1 MNTRLVI
8 LDRDGTVNRASDVFV
23 KSPQEWEPLPGA
35 LQAIGRLGHAG
46 VHVVVATNQSGLGR
60 GLLDMAAVNAVHAH
74 MQRQLAAAGGR
85 IDAVFLCPHAPDEGC
100 QCRKPA
106 PGLLLQIGERY
117 GVDLTQ
123 VPYVGDSLRDMQAAH
138 AAGCMPH
145 LVCTG
150 RHADLAHLAG
160 QLAPE
165 PFPPGTRVHANL
177 ADCVAHL
184 LGETPEPVS
193 ESRP

>member
-8 LDRDGTVNRASDVFV
+8 LDRDGTINRASDVFV

-117 GVDLTQ
+117 GVDLAQ
-123 VPYVGDSLRDMQAAH
+123 VPYVEI
-138 AAGCMPH
+138 
-145 LVCTG
+145 G
-150 RHADLAHLAG
+150 RASCR
-160 QLAPE
+160 E
-165 PFPPGTRVHANL
+165 RVS
-177 ADCVAHL
+177 DTV
-184 LGETPEPVS
+184 
-193 ESRP
+193 

>member
-8 LDRDGTVNRASDVFV
+8 LDRDGTINRASDVFV

-117 GVDLTQ
+117 GVDLAQ

-150 RHADLAHLAG
+150 RHADLLGHVG
-160 QLAPE
+160 TP
-165 PFPPGTRVHANL
+165 PGFPTGTRVHDSL
-177 ADCVAHL
+177 AACVNAL
-184 LGETPEPVS
+184 LAEPQ
-193 ESRP
+193 PTAAGAA

>member
-1 MNTRLVI
+1 MKLVI
-8 LDRDGTVNRASDVFV
+8 LDRDGTINVDSDEYV
-23 KSPQEWEPLPGA
+23 KSADEWMPLPGA
-35 LQAIGRLGHAG
+35 LEAIARLNHAG
-46 VHVVVATNQSGLGR
+46 WHVVVATNQSGLGR

-117 GVDLTQ
+117 GVDLAQ
-123 VPYVGDSLRDMQAAH
+123 VPYVGDSLRDMQAAF
-138 AAGCMPH
+138 AAGCEPH

-150 RHADLAHLAG
+150 RHPELAG
-160 QLAPE
+160 QSEAPAG
-165 PFPPGTRVHANL
+165 FPPGTRVHADL
-177 ADCVAHL
+177 AACVHHL
-184 LGETPEPVS
+184 LSVPTAGA
-193 ESRP
+193 